1 MKGVVSFVW
10 ELAKIGVIAALI
22 VLPLRLYVFQPFLV
36 KGDSMVPNFHN
47 GDYLIV
53 DELSYKFREP
63 VRGEVIVLKFPYDPS
78 QRFIKR
84 IVGLP
89 GEIIEIKDGK
99 VVVYHPGRSGSEEP
113 SGSMNSQEAFVLDE
127 LSYLDVLQTPGSVKV
142 QLKEGE
148 YFVLGDNREF
158 SSDSRSWGPL
168 ATQYIV
174 GRMLWRV
181 FSLNTL
187 GELVNTQ

>member
-1 MKGVVSFVW
+1 MKRILSFVW
-10 ELAKIGVIAALI
+10 ELAKIGVVAALI
-22 VLPLRLYVFQPFLV
+22 VVPLRMYVFQPFLV

-53 DELSYKFREP
+53 DELSYKFRSPE
-63 VRGEVIVLKFPYDPS
+63 RGEVIVLKFPYDPS

-89 GEIIEIKDGK
+89 GETIEIQDGK
-99 VVVYHPGRSGSEEP
+99 VVVYRIDTK
-113 SGSMNSQEAFVLDE
+113 EAFVLE
-127 LSYLDVLQTPGSVKV
+127 ETEYLGAVRTPGSVKV

-168 ATQYIV
+168 STKYIV
-174 GRMLWRV
+174 GRMLWKV
-181 FSLNTL
+181 FSLDTI

>member
-1 MKGVVSFVW
+1 MKRVISFVW
-10 ELAKIGVIAALI
+10 ELAKIGIIAAII
-22 VLPLRLYVFQPFLV
+22 VVPLRMLVFQPFLV
-36 KGDSMVPNFHN
+36 KGDSMIPSFHN

-53 DELSYKFREP
+53 DELSYKFRNPE
-63 VRGEVIVLKFPYDPS
+63 RGDVIVLKFPYDPS

-89 GEIIEIKDGK
+89 GETLEIKDGK
-99 VVVYHPGRSGSEEP
+99 VVVYHPDSKD
-113 SGSMNSQEAFVLDE
+113 AFVLDE
-127 LSYLDVLQTPGSVKV
+127 SAYLSGAVQTPGSVKV

-148 YFVLGDNREF
+148 YFMLGDNREF

-168 ATQYIV
+168 QEKYVV

-181 FSLNTL
+181 FSLNAL
-187 GELVNTQ
+187 AALVNGK

>member
-1 MKGVVSFVW
+1 MKRVISFIW
-10 ELAKIGVIAALI
+10 ELAKIGVVAALI
-22 VLPLRLYVFQPFLV
+22 VIPLRVYVFQPFLV

-47 GDYLIV
+47 GDYLII
-53 DELSYKFREP
+53 DELSYRFREP
-63 VRGEVIVLKFPYDPS
+63 VRGDVVVLKFPYDPS

-89 GEIIEIKDGK
+89 GETIEIKDGK
-99 VVVYHPGRSGSEEP
+99 VVIYQQD
-113 SGSMNSQEAFVLDE
+113 SQEAFVLDE
-127 LSYLDVLQTPGSVKV
+127 SGYLGALQTPGSVKV

-168 ATQYIV
+168 DKIYIV

-181 FSLNTL
+181 FSL
-187 GELVNTQ
+187 Q

>member
-1 MKGVVSFVW
+1 MKSVVSFLW
-10 ELAKIGVIAALI
+10 ELVKIGVVAALI
-22 VLPLRLYVFQPFLV
+22 VVPLRVYVFQPFLV

-47 GDYLIV
+47 GDYLII
-53 DELSYKFREP
+53 DELSYRFRSPE
-63 VRGEVIVLKFPYDPS
+63 RGEVIVLKFPYDPS

-89 GEIIEIKDGK
+89 GEAIEIKDGK
-99 VVVYHPGRSGSEEP
+99 VVVYHTDSK
-113 SGSMNSQEAFVLDE
+113 EAFVLDE
-127 LSYLDVLQTPGSVKV
+127 VGYLGSLQTPGSVKV
-142 QLKEGE
+142 QLKEDE

-168 ATQYIV
+168 GTKYIV

-181 FSLNTL
+181 FSLDTI
-187 GELVNTQ
+187 GELVNSQ

>member
-1 MKGVVSFVW
+1 MRSVVSFLW
-10 ELAKIGVIAALI
+10 EFAKIGVVAALI
-22 VLPLRLYVFQPFLV
+22 VVPLRAYVFQPFLV

-63 VRGEVIVLKFPYDPS
+63 VRGEIIVLKFPYDPS

-89 GEIIEIKDGK
+89 GETLEIKDGK
-99 VVVYHPGRSGSEEP
+99 VIIYHPD
-113 SGSMNSQEAFVLDE
+113 SQDAFVLDE
-127 LSYLDVLQTPGSVKV
+127 SKYLDGTLQTPGSVRV
-142 QLKEGE
+142 QLKASE
-148 YFVLGDNREF
+148 YFVLGDNRGF

-168 ATQYIV
+168 SEKYIV
-174 GRMLWRV
+174 GRMMWKV
-181 FSLNTL
+181 FSLSTFA
-187 GELVNTQ
+187 ELVNSK

>member
-1 MKGVVSFVW
+1 MKGIISFLW
-10 ELAKIGVIAALI
+10 ELAKIGVVAALI
-22 VLPLRLYVFQPFLV
+22 VVPLRMYVFQPFLV

-53 DELSYKFREP
+53 DELSYRFRSPE
-63 VRGEVIVLKFPYDPS
+63 RTDVIVLKFPYDPS

-89 GEIIEIKDGK
+89 GETVEIKDGK
-99 VVVYHPGRSGSEEP
+99 VVIYHADTK
-113 SGSMNSQEAFVLDE
+113 EAFVLNE
-127 LSYLDVLQTPGSVKV
+127 TEYLGTLRTPGSMKV
-142 QLKEGE
+142 QLQEGE

-168 ATQYIV
+168 GTQYIV
-174 GRMLWRV
+174 GRMTWRV

-187 GELVNTQ
+187 AALVNNK

>member
-1 MKGVVSFVW
+1 MKGIISFVW
-10 ELAKIGVIAALI
+10 ELAKIGVIAAII
-22 VLPLRLYVFQPFLV
+22 VVPLRLFVFQPFLV
-36 KGDSMVPNFHN
+36 KGDSMVPSFHN

-53 DELSYKFREP
+53 DELSYKFRNPE
-63 VRGEVIVLKFPYDPS
+63 RGEVIVLKFPYDPS

-89 GEIIEIKDGK
+89 GETLEIKDGK
-99 VVVYHPGRSGSEEP
+99 VAIYHPD
-113 SGSMNSQEAFVLDE
+113 SQDAFVLDE
-127 LSYLDVLQTPGSVKV
+127 SQYLDGNLQTPGSVRV

-148 YFVLGDNREF
+148 YFMIGDNREF

-168 ATQYIV
+168 SEKYIV
-174 GRMLWRV
+174 GRMIWKV

-187 GELVNTQ
+187 AALVNSK

>member
-1 MKGVVSFVW
+1 MKKVIAFLW
-10 ELAKIGVIAALI
+10 ELAKIGVVAALI
-22 VLPLRLYVFQPFLV
+22 VVPLRMYVFQPFLV

-53 DELSYKFREP
+53 DELSYRFRSPE
-63 VRGEVIVLKFPYDPS
+63 RTDVIVLRFPYDPS

-89 GEIIEIKDGK
+89 GETIEIKDGK
-99 VVVYHPGRSGSEEP
+99 VVVYHPDSK
-113 SGSMNSQEAFVLDE
+113 EAFVLDE
-127 LSYLDVLQTPGSVKV
+127 AEYLGTLRTPGSVKV
-142 QLKEGE
+142 QLREDE

-168 ATQYIV
+168 NTKYIV
-174 GRMLWRV
+174 GRMLWKV
-181 FSLNTL
+181 FSLNTI

>member
-1 MKGVVSFVW
+1 MW
-10 ELAKIGVIAALI
+10 ELAKIGVVAALI
-22 VLPLRLYVFQPFLV
+22 VAPLRLYVFQPFLV

-53 DELSYKFREP
+53 DELSYRFRSPE
-63 VRGEVIVLKFPYDPS
+63 RTDVIVLKFPYDPS

-84 IVGLP
+84 IIGLP
-89 GEIIEIKDGK
+89 GETIEIKDGK
-99 VVVYHPGRSGSEEP
+99 VVVYRSDTK
-113 SGSMNSQEAFVLDE
+113 EAFILDE
-127 LSYLDVLQTPGSVKV
+127 SEYLGTLRTPGSVKV

-168 ATQYIV
+168 GTQYIV
-174 GRMLWRV
+174 GRMMWRA

-187 GELVNTQ
+187 AALVNNK

>member
-1 MKGVVSFVW
+1 MKGVISFIW

-22 VLPLRLYVFQPFLV
+22 VVPLRLYVFQPFLV

-53 DELSYKFREP
+53 DELSYRFRSPE
-63 VRGEVIVLKFPYDPS
+63 RTDVIVLKFPYDPS

-89 GEIIEIKDGK
+89 GETIEIKDGK
-99 VVVYHPGRSGSEEP
+99 VVVYHTGRSGSEEP
-113 SGSMNSQEAFVLDE
+113 SGSMNPKEAFVLDE
-127 LSYLDVLQTPGSVKV
+127 VSYLGSLQTPGSVKV
-142 QLKEGE
+142 QLKEDE

-168 ATQYIV
+168 DTKYIV

-181 FSLNTL
+181 FSLNTI

>member
-1 MKGVVSFVW
+1 MKKVFSAVW
-10 ELAKIGVIAALI
+10 EITKIGIIAALI
-22 VLPLRLYVFQPFLV
+22 VVPLRMFVFQPFLV
-36 KGDSMVPNFHN
+36 KGDSMVPSFHN

-53 DELSYKFREP
+53 DELSYRFRSPE
-63 VRGEVIVLKFPYDPS
+63 RGEVIVLKFPYDPS

-89 GEIIEIKDGK
+89 GETLEIKDGK
-99 VVVYHPGRSGSEEP
+99 VVVYHSD
-113 SGSMNSQEAFVLDE
+113 SQDAFVLDE
-127 LSYLDVLQTPGSVKV
+127 SGYLDEGSQTPGSVKV

-168 ATQYIV
+168 QEKYVV
-174 GRMLWRV
+174 GKMLWRA
-181 FSLNTL
+181 FSLNAL
-187 GELVNTQ
+187 AALVNSK

>member
-1 MKGVVSFVW
+1 MKGIISFAW
-10 ELAKIGVIAALI
+10 ELGKIGLVAALF
-22 VLPLRLYVFQPFLV
+22 VVPLRLYVFQPFLV

-53 DELSYKFREP
+53 DELSYRFRSPE
-63 VRGEVIVLKFPYDPS
+63 RGEVIVLKFPYDPS

-89 GEIIEIKDGK
+89 GETIEIKDGK
-99 VVVYHPGRSGSEEP
+99 VVVYHLD
-113 SGSMNSQEAFVLDE
+113 SQEVFVLDE
-127 LSYLDVLQTPGSVKV
+127 STYVGSLQTPGSVKV

-168 ATQYIV
+168 QAKYVV
-174 GRMLWRV
+174 GRMLWKV
-181 FSLNTL
+181 FSLNML
-187 GELVNTQ
+187 QGLINTQ

>member
-1 MKGVVSFVW
+1 MKGIISFAW
-10 ELAKIGVIAALI
+10 ELGKIGLVAALI
-22 VLPLRLYVFQPFLV
+22 VVPLRLYVFQPFLV

-53 DELSYKFREP
+53 DELSYRFRSPE
-63 VRGEVIVLKFPYDPS
+63 RGEVIVLKFPYDPS

-89 GEIIEIKDGK
+89 GETIEIKDGK
-99 VVVYHPGRSGSEEP
+99 VVVYHLD
-113 SGSMNSQEAFVLDE
+113 SQEVFVLDE
-127 LSYLDVLQTPGSVKV
+127 STYVGSLQTPGSVKV
-142 QLKEGE
+142 QLKERE

-168 ATQYIV
+168 QTKYIV
-174 GRMLWRV
+174 GRMLWKA
-181 FSLNTL
+181 FSLDTFV
-187 GELVNTQ
+187 ELVNTQ

>member
-1 MKGVVSFVW
+1 MRSVVSFLW
-10 ELAKIGVIAALI
+10 EFAKIGVVAALI
-22 VLPLRLYVFQPFLV
+22 VIPLRVYVFQPFLV

-47 GDYLIV
+47 GDYLII
-53 DELSYKFREP
+53 DELSYRFREP
-63 VRGEVIVLKFPYDPS
+63 VRGDVIVLKFPYDPS

-89 GEIIEIKDGK
+89 GETIEVKDGK
-99 VVVYHPGRSGSEEP
+99 VVIYHQD
-113 SGSMNSQEAFVLDE
+113 SQEAFLLDE
-127 LSYLDVLQTPGSVKV
+127 SGYLRALQTPGSVKV

-168 ATQYIV
+168 ETKYIV

-181 FSLNTL
+181 FSL
-187 GELVNTQ
+187 Q

>member
-1 MKGVVSFVW
+1 MRGVISFIW
-10 ELAKIGVIAALI
+10 ELAKIGVVAALI
-22 VLPLRLYVFQPFLV
+22 VVPLRMYVFQPFLV

-53 DELSYKFREP
+53 DELSYKFRSPE
-63 VRGEVIVLKFPYDPS
+63 RTDVIVLKFPYDPS

-89 GEIIEIKDGK
+89 GETIEIKDGK
-99 VVVYHPGRSGSEEP
+99 VVIYHAS
-113 SGSMNSQEAFVLDE
+113 SQEAFVLDE
-127 LSYLDVLQTPGSVKV
+127 AEYLGALRTPGSVKV

-168 ATQYIV
+168 NTQYIV
-174 GRMLWRV
+174 GRMLWKV
-181 FSLNTL
+181 FSLDAL
-187 GELVNTQ
+187 GELVNPQ

>member
-1 MKGVVSFVW
+1 MKGIISFAW

-22 VLPLRLYVFQPFLV
+22 VVPLRLYIFQPFLV

-53 DELSYKFREP
+53 DELSYRFRSPE
-63 VRGEVIVLKFPYDPS
+63 RGEVIVLKFPYDPS

-89 GEIIEIKDGK
+89 GETIEIKDGK
-99 VVVYHPGRSGSEEP
+99 VVVYRIS
-113 SGSMNSQEAFVLDE
+113 SQEAFVLDE
-127 LSYLDVLQTPGSVKV
+127 LPYLGALQTPGSVKV
-142 QLKEGE
+142 QLKEDE

>member
-1 MKGVVSFVW
+1 MKRVISFIW

-22 VLPLRLYVFQPFLV
+22 VIPLRVYVFQPFLV

-47 GDYLIV
+47 GDYLII
-53 DELSYKFREP
+53 DELSYRFREP
-63 VRGEVIVLKFPYDPS
+63 VRGDVIVLKFPYDPS

-89 GEIIEIKDGK
+89 GEAIEIKDGK
-99 VVVYHPGRSGSEEP
+99 VVVYHSDSK
-113 SGSMNSQEAFVLDE
+113 EAFVLDE
-127 LSYLDVLQTPGSVKV
+127 SEYLGVLQTPGSVKV
-142 QLKEGE
+142 QLKESE

-168 ATQYIV
+168 DKPYIV

-181 FSLNTL
+181 FSLQTI

>member
-1 MKGVVSFVW
+1 MKGIISFAW
-10 ELAKIGVIAALI
+10 ELAKIGIIAVII
-22 VLPLRLYVFQPFLV
+22 VVPLRLYVFQPFLV

-47 GDYLIV
+47 GDYLII
-53 DELSYKFREP
+53 DELSYRFRNPE
-63 VRGEVIVLKFPYDPS
+63 RGEVIVLKFPYDPS

-89 GEIIEIKDGK
+89 GEAVEIKDGK
-99 VVVYHPGRSGSEEP
+99 VVIYSSDTKD
-113 SGSMNSQEAFVLDE
+113 AFILDE
-127 LSYLDVLQTPGSVKV
+127 TEYLGTLATPGSVKA

-168 ATQYIV
+168 GTQYII
-174 GRMLWRV
+174 GRMLWKV
-181 FSLNTL
+181 FSLDTL

>member
-1 MKGVVSFVW
+1 MRKTISFLW
-10 ELAKIGVIAALI
+10 ELAKIGVVAALI
-22 VLPLRLYVFQPFLV
+22 VVPLRMYVFQPFLV

-53 DELSYKFREP
+53 DELSYKFRSPE
-63 VRGEVIVLKFPYDPS
+63 RGEVIVLKFPYDPS

-89 GEIIEIKDGK
+89 GETIEIQDGK
-99 VVVYHPGRSGSEEP
+99 VVVY
-113 SGSMNSQEAFVLDE
+113 QIDTKEAFVLE
-127 LSYLDVLQTPGSVKV
+127 ETEYLGAVKTPGSVKV

-168 ATQYIV
+168 ARQYIV
-174 GRMLWRV
+174 GKMMWQV
-181 FSLNTL
+181 FSLDTL
-187 GELVNTQ
+187 ASLVNSK

>member
-1 MKGVVSFVW
+1 LV
-10 ELAKIGVIAALI
+10 KIGVVAAVI
-22 VLPLRLYVFQPFLV
+22 VVPLRLYVFQPFLV
-36 KGDSMVPNFHN
+36 KGDSMIPNFHN

-53 DELSYKFREP
+53 DELSYRFRSPE
-63 VRGEVIVLKFPYDPS
+63 RTDVIVLKFPYDPS

-89 GEIIEIKDGK
+89 GEAVEIKDGK
-99 VVVYHPGRSGSEEP
+99 VVIYHTHST
-113 SGSMNSQEAFVLDE
+113 EAFVLDE
-127 LSYLDVLQTPGSVKV
+127 AGYLGALHTPGSVKV
-142 QLKEGE
+142 QLKEDE

-168 ATQYIV
+168 GAQYIV
-174 GRMLWRV
+174 GKMLWKV
-181 FSLNTL
+181 FSFHTL

>member
-1 MKGVVSFVW
+1 MW
-10 ELAKIGVIAALI
+10 ELAKIGVVAALI
-22 VLPLRLYVFQPFLV
+22 VAPLRLWVFQPFLV

-84 IVGLP
+84 IAGLP
-89 GEIIEIKDGK
+89 GETIEIKDGK
-99 VVVYHPGRSGSEEP
+99 VVIYNSGA
-113 SGSMNSQEAFVLDE
+113 QDAFVLDE
-127 LSYLDVLQTPGSVKV
+127 SWYLGALQTPGSGKI

-168 ATQYIV
+168 NTKYIV
-174 GRMLWRV
+174 GRMLWKV
-181 FSLNTL
+181 FSLDAI
-187 GELVNTQ
+187 GKLVNTQ